1 MADNVK
7 GITIQ
12 IGGDVQPLNQ
22 ALKGVSIESNK
33 LQKSLEK
40 VTKELKLDPTNIDLI
55 TKKEGLLNKE
65 IENTY
70 KQYDILRDALE
81 SSEISFKSGEITAE
95 QLEVVLHAFEKTE
108 EKIKDYQEQMQELS
122 NMKVP
127 LEEAYKPLEEL
138 YTKAD
143 ELKEALKQATWEQN
157 NFAGGTE
164 KYIEA
169 KKRVQELEQALKD
182 NQKAIFQEEKNIK
195 KTKDT
200 LIALNVERERSKTV
214 IEEVQEE
221 QRKAN
226 DETQKA
232 SPLVEALSGQYEK
245 MLSRF
250 DNMNMQETISKTVGL
265 VKDFVKEFTN
275 LLNKFD
281 EADSIKSTFAMTQE
295 SVEKSAKAFKEQE
308 KDVNDTTATLRTYAL
323 IMDELNRQIREGNRQ
338 NKDTSKLQNQLNGYV
353 RMTNDLYGKE
363 VVLLNDQTGALKTT
377 NKELGEMVTNFQ
389 KEKEGIQT
397 QERLAELYKEFASV
411 QRNIQETEQ
420 AIAEGRA
427 TQGTSYYETL
437 RDEKKLLQEITDEI
451 ALQEEKLEGLGTTA
465 QETVQSLSD
474 AEAEALLRVTEANG
488 QIDEQSALRLEKY
501 KQEHQESYNYI
512 VGLIQEENRKYKELY
527 DNRVKYAQKSDKEIE
542 LNFDQSLK
550 ERTRILQHNQQ
561 VINEY
566 ETNFMKALEYASNL
580 QDAEDRRRWG
590 AYLNTV
596 KEFSEENAVQLAQI
610 VDDIENAGGE
620 GADAFVDAWNDGME
634 KLPDGFEDALDKVE
648 ELAKSTA
655 GRVKKALTIK
665 VSAKG
670 DVTGYSGQVKITAM
684 AQGGIV
690 TRPTYALIG
699 EAGTEA
705 ILPIDR
711 LSDILRDAFHETGSP
726 NAHYTMNV
734 YPQSMTSSQQDELFR
749 RFDRWLGGSTRR
761 EDI

>member
-40 VTKELKLDPTNIDLI
+40 VTKELKLDPANIDLI
-55 TKKEGLLNKE
+55 IKKEVLLNKE

-70 KQYDILRDALE
+70 KQYDMLIDALE
-81 SSEISFKSGEITAE
+81 SSEIQFKSGEITAE
-95 QLEVVLHAFEKTE
+95 QLDVLVRAFEKTE
-108 EKIKDYQEQMQELS
+108 EKIKDYEEQMQELS
-122 NMKVP
+122 KMKVP

-143 ELKEALKQATWEQN
+143 ELKEALKEATWEQN
-157 NFAGGTE
+157 KFAGGTE

-182 NQKAIFQEEKNIK
+182 NQKAILQEEKNIK

-226 DETQKA
+226 DETRNA

-250 DNMNMQETISKTVGL
+250 DNMNMQETISKTVAL

-308 KDVNDTTATLRTYAL
+308 KDVSDTTATLRTYAL
-323 IMDELNRQIREGNRQ
+323 RMDEINRQIREGNRQ

-427 TQGTSYYETL
+427 TQGTSYYQTL
-437 RDEKKLLQEITDEI
+437 QDEQALLQQITDEI
-451 ALQEEKLEGLGTTA
+451 TLQEEKLEGLGITA

-561 VINEY
+561 VINDY

-590 AYLNTV
+590 AYLDSV
-596 KEFSEENAVQLAQI
+596 KTFSEENAVQLAQI
-610 VDDIENAGGE
+610 VDDIEEAGGE

-634 KLPDGFEDALDKVE
+634 KIPDGFEDALHKVE

-655 GRVKKALTIK
+655 GRVKKSLTIK

-690 TRPTYALIG
+690 TQPTYALIG

-711 LSDILRDAFHETGSP
+711 LSDILRDAFSETKMP
-726 NAHYTMNV
+726 NQTNQMNV
-734 YPQSMTSSQQDELFR
+734 YVQDMTYGQREALFNE
-749 RFDRWLGGSTRR
+749 FNRWLARGY
-761 EDI
+761 